1 MQNSMI
7 LFTFFCFWV
16 QIPFL
21 GKFGP
26 KDQNYQFKLKF
37 GTGTNS
43 NMENSMVM
51 FIFSLFDWKYPW
63 ANLLQKV
70 KIISWS
76 WNLVPR
82 IIRICWIQWC
92 CSLFSILTGNAL
104 PWQIWSKLPIF
115 TVFFCFRLE
124 MPFFGKIWSKMS
136 KLSVEGSIC

>member
-76 WNLVPR
+76 WTLVPR

-92 CSLFSILTGNAL
+92 CSLFSILTGNAFL
-104 PWQIWSKLPIF
+104 DKFGPNCQYLQ
-115 TVFFCFRLE
+115 FFLFLIRNALFWE
-124 MPFFGKIWSKMS
+124 N
-136 KLSVEGSIC
+136 LVQNV